1 MDCVDR
7 NSDITG
13 YVLRYGEA
21 SSDQREE
28 VMVPGD
34 AGRMYIITGLASQ
47 TVYYIGVA
55 ANTSDYTGPYSG
67 ITVETPE
74 YRKKMDT

>member
-1 MDCVDR
+1 MDCADR
-7 NSDITG
+7 NSEITG

-28 VMVPGD
+28 VMVSGD
-34 AGRMYIITGLASQ
+34 VGRMYIITGLASQ

-55 ANTSDYTGPYSG
+55 AVTDDFTGPYAN

-74 YRKKMDT
+74 YRKNIDT